1 MAEFCHFEN
10 LMVLPTSFNKG
21 AELKP
26 FAPPNRIF
34 ARSGLVLRQIR
45 SNGWIY
51 ALTYSAFQ
59 KPAKNP
65 CFWSDLP
72 ATARVKTAEF
82 RHSQIFMVLP
92 TSFNS
97 GPKMAAAYPSS

>member
-26 FAPPNRIF
+26 FAPPNQIF

-59 KPAKNP
+59 KTGQKPLFLVRSTSDSTGKNGRIP
-65 CFWSDLP
+65 PFSNFYGL
-72 ATARVKTAEF
+72 TY
-82 RHSQIFMVLP
+82 QL
-92 TSFNS
+92 
-97 GPKMAAAYPSS
+97 